1 MTTGLAVAAL
11 VVAVLVA
18 LVSIVSLARA
28 RARLAAVERR
38 LFALDGEL
46 HDDVRR
52 AIEQTR
58 DEARAAGREAR
69 RAARAAGV
77 PEDPPRM
84 PFEPVAARLVRV
96 AAFGAG
102 VRRAARRLA
111 RDDAGRAPT
120 TGPIGRRTAR
130 PNGRVLP
137 GRR

>member
-11 VVAVLVA
+11 VIAVVAALVA
-18 LVSIVSLARA
+18 TIALVRT
-28 RARLAAVERR
+28 RARLAVVERR
-38 LFALDGEL
+38 LHALDGEL

-52 AIEQTR
+52 ALEQTR

-84 PFEPVAARLVRV
+84 PFEPVSARLVRV

-102 VRRAARRLA
+102 VRRAARRFT
-111 RDDAGRAPT
+111 RDDRSRVPSSRVAPNRITSGR
-120 TGPIGRRTAR
+120 G
-130 PNGRVLP
+130 
-137 GRR
+137 

>member
-11 VVAVLVA
+11 VVAVVVA
-18 LVSIVSLARA
+18 LVSTVSLARM
-28 RARLAAVERR
+28 RARLATVERR
-38 LFALDGEL
+38 LYALDGEL

-84 PFEPVAARLVRV
+84 AFEPVASRLVRV

-102 VRRAARRLA
+102 VRRAARRFA
-111 RDDAGRAPT
+111 REG
-120 TGPIGRRTAR
+120 AR
-130 PNGRVLP
+130 GAPNGRVVS

>member
-11 VVAVLVA
+11 VVAALVA
-18 LVSIVSLARA
+18 LVATVSLARM
-28 RARLAAVERR
+28 RARLAAMERR
-38 LFALDGEL
+38 LYSLDGEV

-102 VRRAARRLA
+102 MRRAARRFA
-111 RDDAGRAPT
+111 RDDAGRAPSGRP
-120 TGPIGRRTAR
+120 TGR
-130 PNGRVLP
+130 PTGRVAS
-137 GRR
+137 GRH

>member
-11 VVAVLVA
+11 AVAVVAVLVSTVA
-18 LVSIVSLARA
+18 LART

-38 LFALDGEL
+38 LQALDGEL
-46 HDDVRR
+46 HHDVRR
-52 AIEQTR
+52 ALEQTR

-84 PFEPVAARLVRV
+84 PFEPVTARLVRV

-102 VRRAARRLA
+102 VRRAARRFT
-111 RDDAGRAPT
+111 RDDGRASP
-120 TGPIGRRTAR
+120 RRVGSGTR
-130 PNGRVLP
+130 
-137 GRR
+137 

>member
-11 VVAVLVA
+11 VVAVLAVV
-18 LVSIVSLARA
+18 VSTVSLTRM
-28 RARLAAVERR
+28 RARLATVERR
-38 LFALDGEL
+38 LYALDGEL

-84 PFEPVAARLVRV
+84 AFEPVAARLVRV

-102 VRRAARRLA
+102 MRRAARRFA
-111 RDDAGRAPT
+111 RDDTGAAPPGRPT
-120 TGPIGRRTAR
+120 GRPTRTVSGRR
-130 PNGRVLP
+130 
-137 GRR
+137 